1 MELALLSGGAFSDPL
16 VRGLIRR
23 AFDEYFLLFLI
34 LAVLYFLP
42 TIIVLARGRNDGCGI
57 FLVNLFFGATV
68 IGWIIALIWSL
79 TGEGKRR

>member
-1 MELALLSGGAFSDPL
+1 MELELLSISAFSDPMTGAL
-16 VRGLIRR
+16 LKRALQEWGVVLIIGGII
-23 AFDEYFLLFLI
+23 YFI
-34 LAVLYFLP
+34 P
-42 TIIVLARGRNDGCGI
+42 TIIVLTRGRNDGCGI